1 LKKIL
6 KLRQRL
12 RQAQALL
19 MARLAALVVA
29 LVAQAE
35 RLHLLQD
42 RFRKEKEG
50 KEN

>member
-12 RQAQALL
+12 RQAQELL
-19 MARLAALVVA
+19 MARLAALVA